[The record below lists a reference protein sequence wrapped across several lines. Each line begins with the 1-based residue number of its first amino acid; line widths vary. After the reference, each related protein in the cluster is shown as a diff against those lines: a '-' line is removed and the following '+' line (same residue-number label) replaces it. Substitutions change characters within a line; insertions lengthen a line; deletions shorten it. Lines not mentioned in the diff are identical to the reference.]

1 MAPLFPA
8 ILIGGPAH
16 SGKSTLTYRLSDTL
30 RRRSVPHYALR
41 ASPDGEGDWSMTA
54 PAALVAELRPQAR
67 GDWSPEFATQI
78 SAAIRQRHLPLLV
91 DAGGLVTPETRRIAA
106 HCTHAVLL
114 AADPATLEPWREL
127 VHASGLVLLADLQSS
142 LDGAQQ
148 LDDTGPPLCG
158 VISGLSRERDS
169 AGAGFTA
176 LVDLLAQICAYTD
189 DELYRSHLALTDVEL
204 VLHVEKRI
212 YPLPVRDE
220 QSWQPADLPA
230 LLDSLPGGEPLG
242 IYGRGPAWLY
252 AALAAF
258 NAPARCVVFD
268 PRYGWL
274 DLPDISFG
282 VTPDERLSW
291 QTSAQGS
298 ACRLDI
304 GITDTYLD
312 PYTTTSYRLM
322 PVDRERG
329 VILSGK
335 LPLWLYATLA
345 RAYRE
350 NAWVACYQPQL
361 DAAVVVASHG
371 EPAIGQIV

>member
-1 MAPLFPA
+1 M
-8 ILIGGPAH
+8 IGGPAH

-41 ASPDGEGDWSMTA
+41 ASPDGEGDWSLTA
-54 PAALVAELRPQAR
+54 PAALVAELRPRAR
-67 GDWSPEFATQI
+67 GDWSPAFAAQI
-78 SAAIRQRHLPLLV
+78 SAAVGQRHLPLLV
-91 DAGGLVTPETRRIAA
+91 DAGGLVTPETRQIAA

-114 AADPATLEPWREL
+114 AAAPATLEAWREL
-127 VHASGLVLLADLQSS
+127 VHASGLVLLADLQST
-142 LDGAQQ
+142 LDGEQRVVAP
-148 LDDTGPPLCG
+148 GPPLRG

-169 AGAGFTA
+169 AGPGFTA

-189 DELYRSHLALTDVEL
+189 AELYRTHLSLTDVEL

-220 QSWQPADLPA
+220 QTWQPADLPA
-230 LLDSLPGGEPLG
+230 LLASLPAGEPLG

-252 AALAAF
+252 ASLAAF

-274 DLPDISFG
+274 ELPDIDFG
-282 VTPDERLSW
+282 ATPDARLSW
-291 QTSAQGS
+291 SIRDDRG
-298 ACRLDI
+298 ACRIEI
-304 GITDTYLD
+304 GTAGAYLD
-312 PYTTTSYRLM
+312 PYTTTSYRVL
-322 PVDRERG
+322 PVDHERG

-335 LPLWLYATLA
+335 LPLWLYAALA

-350 NAWVACYQPQL
+350 NAWLACYQPQL
-361 DAAVVVASHG
+361 DAAVVVASRG
-371 EPAIGQIV
+371 EPAIGQLV